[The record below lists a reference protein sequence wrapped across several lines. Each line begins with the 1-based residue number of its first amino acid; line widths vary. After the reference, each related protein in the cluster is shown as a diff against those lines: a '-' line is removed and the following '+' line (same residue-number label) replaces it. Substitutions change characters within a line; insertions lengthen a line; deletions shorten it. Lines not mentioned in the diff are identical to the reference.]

1 MEEEVN
7 LRYIEIDNN
16 NLELAVKLQNEIYSF
31 IYF

>member
-7 LRYIEIDNN
+7 LRYIEDGNN

-31 IYF
+31 I

>member
-7 LRYIEIDNN
+7 LRYIEDDNN

-31 IYF
+31 I

>member
-1 MEEEVN
+1 MEEEMN